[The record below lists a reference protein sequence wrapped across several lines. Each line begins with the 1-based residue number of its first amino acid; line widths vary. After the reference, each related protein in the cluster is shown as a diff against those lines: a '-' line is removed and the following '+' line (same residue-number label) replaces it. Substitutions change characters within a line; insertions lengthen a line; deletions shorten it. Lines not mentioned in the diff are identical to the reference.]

1 MRYALLAWLA
11 LLAPLFAAPAFA
23 DDAERMELARRFVAT
38 RTDETEMQFF
48 DATLPYY
55 MSAIEETVNITDL
68 ERERLPDLLREE
80 YRTALVTAR
89 EHTAQT
95 YARIFTEAE
104 LRELVAFYESGA
116 GRRYL
121 EHQGEI
127 QQDSIDLQRAM
138 NAAVL
143 QNAAERMLEE
153 RNVEHF

>member
-1 MRYALLAWLA
+1 MRYALLACLA
-11 LLAPLFAAPAFA
+11 LVAPMFAAPAFA
-23 DDAERMELARRFVAT
+23 GDVERLELARRFVAT
-38 RTDETEMQFF
+38 RSEATEMRFF

-55 MSAIEETVNITDL
+55 LSAIEQTVNITDL
-68 ERERLPDLLREE
+68 ERARLPDLLREE
-80 YRTALVTAR
+80 YRAALVTAR
-89 EHTAQT
+89 EHTAET
-95 YARIFTEAE
+95 YARLFTEDE
-104 LRELVAFYESGA
+104 LRELVGFYESGV

-153 RNVEHF
+153 RGAQHF